1 MVLFICSFA
10 GHPQGAR
17 LGQGSGDTAAGLT
30 QSLLSGTPHI
40 LMSQPAAPAAQAVD
54 EKSAPL
60 ASPGLAKQA
69 PPLGPSGTSNGFE
82 MDWAQELGNKA

>member
-17 LGQGSGDTAAGLT
+17 AGAGFWRHSCRHDSEPALRNA
-30 QSLLSGTPHI
+30 SHPEK
-40 LMSQPAAPAAQAVD
+40 SQPAAPAA
-54 EKSAPL
+54 SAIGEASL

-69 PPLGPSGTSNGFE
+69 PPLGPSGIANGFE
-82 MDWAQELGNKA
+82 MD